1 MRSMRGV
8 LGASVLVLALP
19 LTIVYQLI
27 FSAGTEA
34 FIHVCLALGAF
45 LIAAAA
51 RDYRTPTRAVWLG
64 CASAAALGV
73 AFGLQALSEIVP
85 NDGLHFIAY
94 TILGPLEMPFVVGLL
109 AWLLV
114 LSLTESQATRR
125 ILGWVALLAA
135 ACAAVFSIGSIV
147 VGASSTVPQVLRLVF
162 LLPIVWLLLTSFQPR
177 QQRAPARVVA
187 PEPTPQSA

>member
-8 LGASVLVLALP
+8 VGASVLVLALP

-27 FSAGTEA
+27 FSAGAEA

-73 AFGLQALSEIVP
+73 AFGLQALSE
-85 NDGLHFIAY
+85 
-94 TILGPLEMPFVVGLL
+94 
-109 AWLLV
+109 
-114 LSLTESQATRR
+114 SQATRR

-147 VGASSTVPQVLRLVF
+147 VGASSAVPQVLRLVF